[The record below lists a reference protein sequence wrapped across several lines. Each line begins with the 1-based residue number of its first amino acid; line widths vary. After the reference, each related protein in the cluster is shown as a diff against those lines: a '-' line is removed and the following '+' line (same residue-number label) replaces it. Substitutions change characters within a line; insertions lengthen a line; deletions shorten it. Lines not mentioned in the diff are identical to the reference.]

1 MSPRKTPRMSAPTV
15 ILAGGGTGGHVF
27 PGLAVAEALQAM
39 ADAEVVFCGTA
50 RGLEA
55 RVIPERGF
63 RLEVLD
69 VVPMKGGGLAK
80 AMHGSAVA
88 LRATAQALGTVRR
101 LAPRAVLSMGGYAA
115 GPITLAAAILGVPVA
130 VLEPNSL
137 VGLANRILGRVAKR
151 AYLAWEGA
159 ESAFAPRIRRRFG
172 VPLRAGFSPRP
183 YSASEKGA
191 TRVLVMG
198 GSQGA
203 RPINERMPRAI
214 AKLAPRYPSLDVM
227 HQAGRGNEGAVAEAY
242 AKEGVSRVTVTPFI
256 EDAIAAITEADV
268 IVARAGAVTI
278 AEVCAIGRAA
288 ILIPLPHATDD
299 HQSKNAES
307 LAAGGAAVWLP
318 QTSAD
323 EDGLAS
329 ALDRLLGDS
338 AARVAMAHAAAS
350 RGRPNAARDVAVD
363 FLELAGI
370 PLRAHS
376 NATDADEGKVAV

>member
-1 MSPRKTPRMSAPTV
+1 MTSRMSAPTV

-39 ADAEVVFCGTA
+39 ADVDVVFCGTA

-69 VVPMKGGGLAK
+69 VVPMKGGGVAK
-80 AMHGSAVA
+80 VMRGSAVA

-101 LAPRAVLSMGGYAA
+101 LAPRAVLSTGGYAA

-137 VGLANRILGRVAKR
+137 VGLANRILGRVARR
-151 AYLAWEGA
+151 AYLAWDGA
-159 ESAFAPRIRRRFG
+159 ESAFAPRIRRRYG

-183 YSASEKGA
+183 YSASEKGP

-203 RPINERMPRAI
+203 RPINERMPRAV
-214 AKLAPRYPSLDVM
+214 AKLAARHSSLDVL
-227 HQAGRGNEGAVAEAY
+227 HQAGRGNEGEVASAY
-242 AKEGVSRVTVTPFI
+242 AKADVSRVTVTPFI

-278 AEVCAIGRAA
+278 AEVCAIGRASL
-288 ILIPLPHATDD
+288 LIPLPHAADD
-299 HQSKNAES
+299 HQTKNAES
-307 LAAGGAAVWLP
+307 LAKDGAAAWLP
-318 QTSAD
+318 QDAAD
-323 EDGLAS
+323 EDALAS
-329 ALDRLLGDS
+329 ALDRLLGD
-338 AARVAMAHAAAS
+338 ADARVAMARAAS
-350 RGRPNAARDVAVD
+350 RRGRPNAARDVAAD
-363 FLELAGI
+363 FLGLAGI
-370 PLRAHS
+370 APRGEA
-376 NATDADEGKVAV
+376 NAPSRKVAG